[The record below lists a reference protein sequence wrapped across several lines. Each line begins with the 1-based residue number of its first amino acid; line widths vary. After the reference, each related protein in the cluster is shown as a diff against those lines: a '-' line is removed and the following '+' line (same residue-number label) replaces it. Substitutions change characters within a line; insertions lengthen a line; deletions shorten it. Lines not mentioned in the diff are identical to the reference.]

1 MLNLNPF
8 IALANATTVAE
19 LRQYI
24 SGGAA
29 TLCFTQQWLQ
39 ERLDAC
45 PHPFYLNQL
54 IAGGWVWQISHKDFS
69 GNALYQPI
77 SRYAGYIW
85 QSKQLVAGSIPSTVP
100 QHGSTIGGNATLV
113 FYTHANGELLLNGRD
128 AELGD
133 VQHQLVFDRET
144 NTYIS
149 TSGKL
154 IRIATFK
161 CSQSGSA
168 AILMEF
174 EQAASVDATIVQK
187 AISHSHS

>member
-1 MLNLNPF
+1 MYNPF

-39 ERLDAC
+39 ERLAAS
-45 PHPFYLNQL
+45 PHPVNQL
-54 IAGGWVWQISHKDFS
+54 IAGGWVWEIRYKDFS
-69 GNALYQPI
+69 GNTLYCPI

-85 QSKQLVAGSIPSTVP
+85 QSKQLDASIPSTAP

-113 FYTHANGELLLNGRD
+113 CYTDANGELLLNGRNV
-128 AELGD
+128 ELGD
-133 VQHQLVFDRET
+133 VQHQLVFDRGT

-154 IRIATFK
+154 TCIATFK
-161 CSQSGSA
+161 CSQSGST

-174 EQAASVDATIVQK
+174 EQADSVDHALVEK
-187 AISHSHS
+187 AISHII